1 MNPNQHFI
9 DEKTQQAVLALDAAR
24 ARAGRE
30 RTLIELAHVVS
41 RVQVNHL
48 VKPLPRVRAAAHRLR
63 AETER
68 RAAQMAA
75 ALMTRLQAEPCSE
88 ANAKLLAD
96 TCEACSKV
104 FPREALLLQSL
115 LASSTMRLS

>member
-9 DEKTQQAVLALDAAR
+9 DQKTQQAVLALDAAR

-48 VKPLPRVRAAAHRLR
+48 VKPLPPVRAAAHRLR

-75 ALMTRLQAEPCSE
+75 VLITRLQAEPRSQ
-88 ANAKLLAD
+88 ANAQLLAD

-104 FPREALLLQSL
+104 FPREALLLQGM
-115 LASSTMRLS
+115 LATRTITLA